1 MGRSMPHLPSPFTAQ
16 SLAAL
21 YADIS
26 AQAGVTVAALRRH
39 LDEFS
44 SLPIARADLQ
54 AYREGRGAWKKLHD
68 EVVAVRHFLDG
79 RYPEDSRVRF
89 PLDDQPPD
97 AWLMVNGEPPV
108 GIEVT
113 AALARAGHEVAKS
126 MAGGGAV
133 PGFIGLQDNA
143 TSQQFTAASA
153 RGRVLHSKKGIDAA
167 IDNAIT
173 ARLSAKDQ
181 QKFAEQI
188 LVITVP
194 LGSSP
199 DRGAQELQARH
210 GAKAAALPFSEVH
223 LLDPARRGRHVQLK

>member
-1 MGRSMPHLPSPFTAQ
+1 MPHPPIPFTAQ

-21 YADIS
+21 YANIS
-26 AQAGVTVAALRRH
+26 APAGVTVTALRRH
-39 LDEFS
+39 LVEFS
-44 SLPIARADLQ
+44 SLPIAQADLQ
-54 AYREGRGAWKKLHD
+54 AYREGRGVWKKLHD
-68 EVVAVRHFLDG
+68 EVVPVAHFLDG
-79 RYPEDSRVRF
+79 RYPDDARVRF

-97 AWLMVNGEPPV
+97 AWLMIDGEPPV

-126 MAGGGAV
+126 MAGGGAI

-143 TSQQFTAASA
+143 TSQQFAAARA

-167 IDNAIT
+167 VDDAIT
-173 ARLSAKDQ
+173 MRLSAKDQ

-188 LVITVP
+188 LVITAP

-199 DRGAQELQARH
+199 DRSAQEFQAGH
-210 GAKAAALPFSEVH
+210 GAKAATLPFSEVY
-223 LLDPARRGRHVQLK
+223 LLDPARRARQVRLK